1 MIRLLEQRADGICTY
16 EMENDQLKVIVSSYG
31 VTLMEIDMKAEDGT
45 SENVILGYPTIE
57 DYQKKSGTY
66 FGALVGR
73 TANRIANGQ
82 FKLNGK
88 EYSLFVNNGPNALHG
103 GKNGFS
109 YCNFDSRI
117 EGNSLIFTYHAKDME
132 EGYPGNLD
140 LTCTVTLKGN
150 ELKIDYD
157 ALCDQDT
164 LCALTHHTY
173 FNPNLA
179 SDGSKLVLQIRADR
193 HGLIDENVL
202 ATGQFREVNG
212 TPLDFRK
219 PKPIADSFDFEEI
232 QIKNAKGIDHHFVL
246 NGENPALVLTDPVS
260 GRSVEIETTFPG
272 AQVYTGNYLENEQGR
287 DGIVYGENYGIAIE
301 PQYVPD
307 SIHNQEH
314 PDAILK
320 AGKPKHEEIL
330 YRFVQTK

>member
-1 MIRLLEQRADGICTY
+1 MIRLLEQQADGICIY

-45 SENVILGYPTIE
+45 SENVILGYPTIA

-73 TANRIANGQ
+73 TANRIANGK

-109 YCNFDSRI
+109 YRNFDSRI
-117 EGNSLIFTYHAKDME
+117 EGGSLIFTYHAQDLE

-140 LTCTVTLKGN
+140 LTCTLKLQGN

-157 ALCDQDT
+157 AQSDQDT

-179 SDGSKLVLQIRADR
+179 QDGSNLLLQINAQR

-202 ATGQFREVNG
+202 ATGQFREVDG
-212 TPLDFRK
+212 TPLDFRT
-219 PKPIADSFDFEEI
+219 PKPIASSFDFADV
-232 QIKNAKGIDHHFVL
+232 QIKNANGIDHHFVL
-246 NGENPALVLTDPVS
+246 DGTNPALVLSDPIS
-260 GRSVEIETTFPG
+260 GRSIEIETSFPG
-272 AQVYTGNYLENEQGR
+272 VQVYTGNFLENEQGR
-287 DGIVYGENYGIAIE
+287 DGIVYGKNYGIAIE

-320 AGKPKHEEIL
+320 AGQTMHEEIV
-330 YRFVQTK
+330 YRFVQAK